1 MFTWPCKTWIS
12 ILLLLRVILHPDIEL
27 GQVLYE
33 YFEIRYGMFL
43 SIIREPL
50 ISPKPYEK
58 PSLVIGNVS
67 RFLLIYELANYN
79 GRLFPMASIA

>member
-50 ISPKPYEK
+50 ISPKQDTEVNFFFF
-58 PSLVIGNVS
+58 PSTALHHWDTLNKLEY
-67 RFLLIYELANYN
+67 R
-79 GRLFPMASIA
+79 

>member
-50 ISPKPYEK
+50 ISPKQDTE
-58 PSLVIGNVS
+58 VN
-67 RFLLIYELANYN
+67 
-79 GRLFPMASIA
+79 LFFFPNKSTALHHWDTLNKLEYR